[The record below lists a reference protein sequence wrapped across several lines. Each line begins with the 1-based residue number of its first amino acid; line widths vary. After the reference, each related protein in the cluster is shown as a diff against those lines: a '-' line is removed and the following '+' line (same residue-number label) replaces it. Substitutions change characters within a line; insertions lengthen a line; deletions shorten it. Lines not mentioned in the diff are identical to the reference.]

1 MILLRKVL
9 AIASNASLIA
19 GAAIGIY
26 AGIKTYLLYR
36 SLPAGMCPID
46 PNRPWLYAAA
56 ALCALSFLLS
66 FFETKKSS

>member
-1 MILLRKVL
+1 MMLLRKAL
-9 AIASNASLIA
+9 AVTSNISLIA

-26 AGIKTYLLYR
+26 AAVKTYLLYR

-56 ALCALSFLLS
+56 ALCVLSFILS
-66 FFETKKSS
+66 FFETKKVT